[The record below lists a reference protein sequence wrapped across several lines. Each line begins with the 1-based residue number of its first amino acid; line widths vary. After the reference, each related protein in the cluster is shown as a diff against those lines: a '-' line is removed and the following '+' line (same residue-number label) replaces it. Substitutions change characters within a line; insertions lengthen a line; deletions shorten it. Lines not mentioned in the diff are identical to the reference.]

1 VLHQREATRRSASSG
16 DAVAVPLH
24 MSKSLM
30 AKPRALAT
38 PIAPELCGSR
48 PLQLKRGR
56 REDRA
61 PAGTHGPR
69 AAKVA
74 RGRTTGSAEN
84 TRPSPRNGFNSVFR
98 ALPGDHR
105 LVATVIPEKPASQ
118 ELSACFGAPGPHGL
132 AVRARVSRQLPRS
145 RPPHP
150 CPTSVTIAI
159 RPSDRAGTVA
169 NIRLIWVSEKAKY
182 FLRGD

>member
-1 VLHQREATRRSASSG
+1 MHTSVHSG
-16 DAVAVPLH
+16 
-24 MSKSLM
+24 
-30 AKPRALAT
+30 
-38 PIAPELCGSR
+38 
-48 PLQLKRGR
+48 
-56 REDRA
+56 
-61 PAGTHGPR
+61 GTGIIRH
-69 AAKVA
+69 
-74 RGRTTGSAEN
+74 
-84 TRPSPRNGFNSVFR
+84 SPRNGFNSVFR

-132 AVRARVSRQLPRS
+132 AVRARRQLPRS

-182 FLRGD
+182 FL